1 MKVPAIR
8 PLIGAISTGRLSRFR
23 VQSWADRMTLHGC
36 DLNRSTQQSNLFV
49 EKRNVADETET
60 SDLLHKRAKDL
71 DVGPLAE
78 WRLYA

>member
-1 MKVPAIR
+1 M
-8 PLIGAISTGRLSRFR
+8 R
-23 VQSWADRMTLHGC
+23 VTVIGC

-71 DVGPLAE
+71 DVGPLAK
-78 WRLYA
+78 WRLYARHRQAIRSGPFLGTTDTH

>member
-1 MKVPAIR
+1 MTAI
-8 PLIGAISTGRLSRFR
+8 
-23 VQSWADRMTLHGC
+23 GC

-49 EKRNVADETET
+49 EKRSVADETET